1 MSDRESTG
9 AKSAIVTG
17 GAKGIGR
24 AISEKLAAS
33 GFHLWL
39 AGRDAAALG
48 EAAAQIRQRHAV
60 DVRTVAVDL
69 GEPGGAETLLAP
81 FKSPAELPHAM
92 ILGAADYGVLGP
104 LVDVDFAAWK
114 RSFDLNFF
122 SVAEAIQRYLKLA
135 LKGPTVPRRRIVVMG
150 GAGLGGVQVAGAISS
165 YSCAK
170 AALYRL
176 VEVVHEETNA
186 RGIDINCV
194 LPGLVATGM
203 VDKAI
208 AAGPMLGAIYEASL
222 KTKTTGGTPPETAAD
237 FIATLLGDGCTGISG
252 RLFSAR
258 WDQSALASPAA
269 VIADGDLFRLRR
281 IDNAL
286 FGRHK

>member
-1 MSDRESTG
+1 MHQRE
-9 AKSAIVTG
+9 KQRSAIVTG

-24 AISEKLAAS
+24 AISESLAAS
-33 GFHLWL
+33 GYDLWI
-39 AGRDAAALG
+39 AGRDADALG
-48 EAAAQIRQRHAV
+48 EAAAQIRERHGV
-60 DVRTVAVDL
+60 DARTVAVDL
-69 GEPGGAETLLAP
+69 SEPGAVETLLSP
-81 FKSPAELPHAM
+81 FRGPEELPVAM
-92 ILGAADYGVLGP
+92 VLGAADYGVLGP
-104 LVDVDFAAWK
+104 FADVDFGAWK

-122 SVAEAIQRYLKLA
+122 SVAETIQRYLALA
-135 LKGPTVPRRRIVVMG
+135 LKGPAMPRRRIVVMG
-150 GAGLGGVQVAGAISS
+150 GAGLGGGQVAGGISS

-170 AALYRL
+170 AALNRL

-222 KTKTTGGTPPETAAD
+222 KTKTSGGTPPETAAD
-237 FIATLLGDGCTGISG
+237 FIATLLGEACAGISG

-258 WDQSALASPAA
+258 WDQSALAAPAA